1 MTDLK
6 AIGDSVDEL
15 LADACDRS
23 VMLELHY
30 EDRSGSLVIG
40 KTRVRALNETQILA
54 DAISLV
60 DRNER
65 IPLGRPVWA
74 HFKIRGNRR
83 QFQTVIE
90 GERVPVTVLG
100 GERVLG
106 VALRRPKDF
115 AESQRRAHVRVSVAA
130 GDAIRVYVARPSPK
144 TPNACEI
151 DEAYSVGR
159 VLNVSAGG
167 MTILLPSDG
176 LRQSKVNDR
185 FFLTFTLPDVAGDFH
200 LLGSLR
206 HTRKVESSD
215 SLRGSF
221 AFKPWDG
228 SVLRFDQRRI
238 QRFIVER
245 EREHLRRR
253 K

>member
-1 MTDLK
+1 MTDVK
-6 AIGDSVDEL
+6 AIGDSIDEL
-15 LADACDRS
+15 LADARDRN
-23 VMLELHY
+23 VMLQLHY
-30 EDRSGSLVIG
+30 EDSSGSLVIG
-40 KTRVRALNETQILA
+40 KTRIRALNERQILA

-60 DRNER
+60 DGNKR
-65 IPLGRPVWA
+65 IPSGRPIWA
-74 HFKIRGNRR
+74 HFTIRGNRL

-90 GERVPVTVLG
+90 SERVPIAVLG
-100 GERVLG
+100 RDRVLG
-106 VALRRPKDF
+106 VALRRPKGL

-130 GDAIRVYVARPSPK
+130 GDAIGVYVVRPSPK

-151 DEAYSVGR
+151 DEAHPMGR
-159 VLNVSAGG
+159 ILNVSAGG

-176 LRQSKVNDR
+176 LHRSKANDR
-185 FFLTFTLPDVAGDFH
+185 FFLTFAIPDVEGDFH

-215 SLRGSF
+215 SLRVSF

-228 SVLRFDQRRI
+228 SVLRFEQRRI
-238 QRFIVER
+238 ERFIVQR
-245 EREHLRRR
+245 EREQLRRR